1 MNTMYDS
8 AICWIPSYATSCAF
22 TCRTSPELARVK
34 TPACSGICVAM
45 PRPSS
50 LVAPALTR
58 HQFDSPKALPGV
70 DVDEQAREHAL
81 AVLAPGVGDGGARQ
95 LPDALRLV
103 DVPVQAHHRLVLDD
117 RVAGGRAAHRDH
129 LQSAH
134 AAPRAQVLVELGRD
148 VQPAV
153 QWWDVEAQDRAVHA
167 LHARGGLV
175 DPLGEVALRDVP
187 RARPGGGIAV
197 AHPHQLEPALQLDHG
212 PVGVLD
218 QLRAGDDVVDLEEVV
233 VGTRDEAA
241 HAGPAELLV
250 GLGDPLLRALD
261 HQPLEERVD
270 ARLVALAALQ
280 LVRRGDEVVLAGVGD
295 PDPQRLQLLRGR
307 DLALDAH
314 ERGGVAS
321 AARLDDRD
329 HELPGDVPAD
339 HDVGRLVELPRVQ
352 ELLPALARCVDVGAE
367 VDPHVVTRP
376 GTRRRGSGRRYSS
389 IEVSVI
395 DACSASQPGKSSPKI
410 RRTSAGPTWS
420 HQWTSRARW
429 VAVYGSIAC
438 STASSSVQEFSKWP
452 FSTATLRKP
461 WRIQSA
467 TSPDTTASRVRPGR
481 PTDPGKCRP
490 PPVRG
495 REYANIGGATIARP
509 PPATSL
515 ASS

>member
-8 AICWIPSYATSCAF
+8 AICWIPEYATSCAI

-70 DVDEQAREHAL
+70 DVDEQAVEHAL

-129 LQSAH
+129 LQAAH
-134 AAPRAQVLVELGRD
+134 ADPRAQVLVELGRD

-218 QLRAGDDVVDLEEVV
+218 QLRAGDDVVD
-233 VGTRDEAA
+233 
-241 HAGPAELLV
+241 
-250 GLGDPLLRALD
+250 PLLRALD

-314 ERGGVAS
+314 E
-321 AARLDDRD
+321 
-329 HELPGDVPAD
+329 
-339 HDVGRLVELPRVQ
+339 
-352 ELLPALARCVDVGAE
+352 
-367 VDPHVVTRP
+367 
-376 GTRRRGSGRRYSS
+376 
-389 IEVSVI
+389 
-395 DACSASQPGKSSPKI
+395 
-410 RRTSAGPTWS
+410 
-420 HQWTSRARW
+420 
-429 VAVYGSIAC
+429 
-438 STASSSVQEFSKWP
+438 
-452 FSTATLRKP
+452 
-461 WRIQSA
+461 
-467 TSPDTTASRVRPGR
+467 
-481 PTDPGKCRP
+481 
-490 PPVRG
+490 
-495 REYANIGGATIARP
+495 
-509 PPATSL
+509 
-515 ASS
+515 